1 MTSGAT
7 ISSGVLSGF
16 DDRLA
21 ARGLDPYALACG
33 CEIPAR
39 AWRDDPVELPLAA
52 FVRLLQR
59 GASASGDQAFG
70 WDAGRDFDL
79 AALGALGEAVPAAP
93 DLGSALSTFAGYLR
107 LVQSTSELRFEVEG
121 HEARL
126 SYRILDPDIW
136 PRQQDAEF
144 SLSIF
149 VGLIRACLGPD
160 WRPKAIGFEHA
171 ATRPEQAWHRDVGP
185 RCRFGQADNSVL
197 LPLAALDQPMPAR
210 DDRAWSQRSR
220 ALRLAMRHRNRARAV
235 ADRVASA
242 VLASLGEAPVDQEG
256 IAGGLGLS
264 RRSLHRRL
272 EAEGTGFNRILQDCR
287 QRLAQ
292 HRLVHGD
299 QPLSQIALE
308 LGYSDQS
315 AFARAFKRQVGL
327 TPGEYR
333 QRHRKVGA

>member
-7 ISSGVLSGF
+7 ISSTVLSGF

-21 ARGLDPYALACG
+21 ARGLDPYALACD
-33 CEIPAR
+33 CEIPRSVWFGA
-39 AWRDDPVELPLAA
+39 PIELPLYA

-59 GASASGDQAFG
+59 GASVSGDQAFG
-70 WDAGRDFDL
+70 WEAGRDFDL
-79 AALGALGEAVPAAP
+79 AALGALGEAVLAAP

-121 HEARL
+121 HEARM

-149 VGLIRACLGPD
+149 VGLVRACLGPD
-160 WRPKAIGFEHA
+160 WRPKSIGFEHA
-171 ATRPEQAWHRDVGP
+171 ATRPEQAWQREVGP
-185 RCRFGQADNSVL
+185 RCCFDQAGNSLL

-210 DDRAWSQRSR
+210 DERGWSQRSR
-220 ALRLAMRHRNRARAV
+220 ALRRAMRHRNRARAV
-235 ADRVASA
+235 ADRVTSA
-242 VLASLGEAPVDQEG
+242 VLAGLGDRPVDQEG

-264 RRSLHRRL
+264 RRSLRRKL

-292 HRLVHGD
+292 HRLVHSD
-299 QPLSQIALE
+299 EPLSQIALE

-315 AFARAFKRQVGL
+315 AFARAFKRQAGL
-327 TPGEYR
+327 SPGEYR
-333 QRHRKVGA
+333 QRHRKTGA